1 MDDWAAALSLLK
13 VSAERDVSPSR
24 VDSDV
29 RALPSG
35 GPTQQG
41 YGAFPQAPPGLAPP
55 PPPLPPSMEE
65 VISLDDLESLS
76 MGQQAR
82 APPASACLPPPP
94 VVSAAPGAGPGVAR
108 RPRGLVHG
116 PASKGPA
123 SARQPPAAA
132 SPPEDLSVY
141 TECRSMPMLFGMLSG
156 AAPRPTTHAQPKAG
170 SQTAHPKAITK
181 APNGY
186 RHTSDNRAL
195 LNQKRRMRKSRT
207 SEQWLKTE
215 GGPME
220 STRVESRGRGAT
232 PTDLPTNKSKE
243 ISSLGSPAFNQLS
256 QRAVDDDM
264 HASGSRALRNY
275 KRRMRKKRTSEQWLK
290 TEGGPMERA

>member
-1 MDDWAAALSLLK
+1 
-13 VSAERDVSPSR
+13 
-24 VDSDV
+24 
-29 RALPSG
+29 
-35 GPTQQG
+35 
-41 YGAFPQAPPGLAPP
+41 
-55 PPPLPPSMEE
+55 
-65 VISLDDLESLS
+65 
-76 MGQQAR
+76 
-82 APPASACLPPPP
+82 
-94 VVSAAPGAGPGVAR
+94 
-108 RPRGLVHG
+108 
-116 PASKGPA
+116 
-123 SARQPPAAA
+123 
-132 SPPEDLSVY
+132 
-141 TECRSMPMLFGMLSG
+141 MLFGMLSG

-181 APNGY
+181 APNGD

-215 GGPME
+215 GGPMESTRVESRGRGATPTDLPTNKSKEISSLGSPAFNQLSQRAVDDDRQYRALLNQKRKMRKSRTSEKWLKTEGRPME

>member
-55 PPPLPPSMEE
+55 PPPLPPSMEKML
-65 VISLDDLESLS
+65 SLDDLEGLS

-82 APPASACLPPPP
+82 APPPPPPPPPP
-94 VVSAAPGAGPGVAR
+94 VVSAAPGAPPGAAPGVAR

-141 TECRSMPMLFGMLSG
+141 TDRRSMPMLFGSTGAESDVMSNWLGGMLGG

-170 SQTAHPKAITK
+170 PHTAPPKAAPPK
-181 APNGY
+181 AAPPKAAPATSGSASGGGTGKVLVLLDMNG
-186 RHTSDNRAL
+186 TL
-195 LNQKRRMRKSRT
+195 LLRLKGRLGKESPSFTHAGLNYYLRRGVRELVQVS
-207 SEQWLKTE
+207 
-215 GGPME
+215 G
-220 STRVESRGRGAT
+220 GRGV
-232 PTDLPTNKSKE
+232 L
-243 ISSLGSPAFNQLS
+243 IG
-256 QRAVDDDM
+256 
-264 HASGSRALRNY
+264 
-275 KRRMRKKRTSEQWLK
+275 
-290 TEGGPMERA
+290 